1 MEQIGYSSNRMYQTI
16 LDVDKQGLLTSGQN
30 QIRIMQNGYPMEIRL
45 YINSKGEMMTFDAFV
60 QTSSNPRKMGGN
72 LIILER

>member
-1 MEQIGYSSNRMYQTI
+1 
-16 LDVDKQGLLTSGQN
+16 
-30 QIRIMQNGYPMEIRL
+30 MQNGYPMEIRL